1 MEDSRRRGRQVLLLV
16 AALFLLPIAISFALY
31 YGRLWRPSGS
41 VSQGELISPPRPLE
55 AAGLRNPDGSASSAD
70 LLLGKW
76 SIVYVGDGACDEGCR
91 TALVLGRQTRL
102 ALNNDMSRV
111 QRVFLATG
119 NCCASGYFS
128 REQPGL
134 IALDASAAQQLLAQF
149 PAYRSNSLYLVD
161 PHGNLMMRHDAT
173 HSSNDLLTDLKKLLR
188 LSHIG

>member
-1 MEDSRRRGRQVLLLV
+1 MEDSRRRGRQVLVLV

-41 VSQGELISPPRPLE
+41 VSKGELISPARPIE
-55 AAGLRNPDGSASSAD
+55 AAGLRNPDGSATSPE

-76 SIVYVGDGACDEGCR
+76 SIVYLGDGACDEGCR

-119 NCCASGYFS
+119 HCCAKDYFS

-134 IALDASAAQQLLAQF
+134 IALDASVAPGLLAQF
-149 PAYRSNSLYLVD
+149 PANRSNSLYLVD
-161 PHGNLMMRHDAT
+161 PHGNLMMRHDGT
-173 HSSNDLLTDLKKLLR
+173 HTSNDLLTDLKKLLR